1 MLIQFHN
8 KNAIPFQYANR
19 FPGGEEQQEQQQQ
32 QQRKNVIYSRH
43 MAASIFVD
51 NFNNWRSD
59 YAARQTL
66 RYRRED
72 RSRSRLAG
80 FYHTPQSPA
89 MRVRESITNCPNHR
103 RQQLFTIF

>member
-51 NFNNWRSD
+51 NFNN
-59 YAARQTL
+59 
-66 RYRRED
+66 
-72 RSRSRLAG
+72 
-80 FYHTPQSPA
+80 
-89 MRVRESITNCPNHR
+89 
-103 RQQLFTIF
+103 